1 MQNRKVIL
9 IAAVFGVLAVLLVQA
24 FLSSIEKKYK
34 VGAEPVNV
42 LVAKGYISEGT
53 LVTEYMVDTKSFP
66 RNFVSP
72 GAVTSIKQLMNEQGM
87 YINATL
93 VPILEGE
100 QVTSTKLVQPGKETG
115 MSIVIPEGYRAVSIA
130 VTDITGVARLI
141 KPGDRVDVIGTSEFM
156 VKHRPMVRSF
166 TAFQNVLVLA
176 YNQNIMGTVI
186 APDKKAAE
194 GQGIGEMLEEDKQEK
209 IPTVTLALTPNQAQ
223 KITHLVRIGE
233 IQLSLR
239 PIGEK
244 ATPELSVIDTED
256 LLNN

>member
-9 IAAVFGVLAVLLVQA
+9 IAAVFGLMAVLLVQT
-24 FLSSIEKKYK
+24 FLSSVEKKYK
-34 VGAEPVNV
+34 VGSEPVNV

-53 LVTEYMVDTKSFP
+53 LITEDMVDIKRIP
-66 RNFVSP
+66 RNFVQP
-72 GAVTSIKQLMNEQGM
+72 GAVTSVKQLMNEQGM
-87 YINATL
+87 YVNATL

-115 MSIVIPEGYRAVSIA
+115 MSIVIPEGYRAVSVA
-130 VTDITGVARLI
+130 VNDITGVARLI
-141 KPGDRVDVIGTSEFM
+141 KPGDRVDVIGTSEFT
-156 VKHRPMVRSF
+156 VKHRPIVRSF

-186 APDKKAAE
+186 APEKKE
-194 GQGIGEMLEEDKQEK
+194 GQGMGEMPQEDQQEK
-209 IPTVTLALTPNQAQ
+209 IPTVTLALTPDQAQ
-223 KITHLVRIGE
+223 KITHLAKIGE

-244 ATPELSVIDTED
+244 ATPGLSVIDTDD
-256 LLNN
+256 LLRN

>member
-9 IAAVFGVLAVLLVQA
+9 IAAVFGVLAVLLVQV
-24 FLSSIEKKYK
+24 FLSNIEKKYK

-42 LVAKGYISEGT
+42 LIAKGYISEGT
-53 LVTEYMVDTKSFP
+53 LVTEYMVDTKPFP

-186 APDKKAAE
+186 APEKKAE
-194 GQGIGEMLEEDKQEK
+194 QGMGEMPEDDKQEK
-209 IPTVTLALTPNQAQ
+209 IPTVTLSLTPNQAQ

>member
-9 IAAVFGVLAVLLVQA
+9 IAAVFGVMAVLLVQA
-24 FLSSIEKKYK
+24 FLSNVENKYK
-34 VGAEPVNV
+34 VGAELINV

-53 LVTEYMVDTKSFP
+53 LVTEYMVDTKRIP
-66 RNFVSP
+66 RNYVQP
-72 GAVTSIKQLMNEQGM
+72 GAVTTVRQLMNEQGM
-87 YINATL
+87 YVNATL

-130 VTDITGVARLI
+130 ITDVTGVARLI
-141 KPGDRVDVIGTSEFM
+141 KPGDRVDVIGTSEFVM
-156 VKHRPMVRSF
+156 KHRPMVRSF
-166 TAFQNVLVLA
+166 TAFQNILVLA

-186 APDKKAAE
+186 APEKKSE
-194 GQGIGEMLEEDKQEK
+194 QGMGMGELSQEDKHEQ
-209 IPTVTLALTPNQAQ
+209 IPTVTLALTPDQAQ
-223 KITHLVRIGE
+223 KITHLAKIGE

-244 ATPELSVIDTED
+244 ATPSLSVIDTDD
-256 LLNN
+256 LLKN